1 VKDRRK
7 QPVETKDGQTERPT
21 LKTIAYM
28 TGLGVT
34 TVSRAL
40 KNAPDISQATRERV
54 QLIARQIGY
63 RPNRAGVR
71 LRTGKTNVI
80 ALVLNTQEEIMG
92 LTSHIIFG
100 ISERL
105 RDTPYHLVVTPYSHA
120 NDPMDPIRYIVETGS
135 ADGVIFSRTQRD
147 DPRVRYLRAQ
157 GFPFASHGRTKMGIE
172 HPYHDFDN
180 DAFAFQAVAALAAR
194 GRKRLALVTPPPSL
208 TYHDY
213 MVEGFQRG
221 VIRHGLA
228 SVPLLGADVDSS
240 LKQTRETMGKLMA
253 MPGRPDG
260 IVCGSGSAAI
270 AVIAGCEDLG
280 LELGRD
286 YDIAA
291 KQFLD
296 VLQWMRPGIIA
307 YHEDIRL
314 AGSALADAVIGAIEG
329 RPVSELQSL
338 SLPAPY
344 DPRQTEKSAV
354 PVLASSRTA

>member
-1 VKDRRK
+1 MTKRPK
-7 QPVETKDGQTERPT
+7 PPAENKDGQPERPT

-40 KNAPDISQATRERV
+40 KDAPDIGQATRERV

-63 RPNRAGVR
+63 QPNRAGVR

-147 DPRVRYLRAQ
+147 DPRVRYLRSQ

-180 DAFAFQAVAALAAR
+180 DAFAYQAVAALAAC
-194 GRKRLALVTPPPSL
+194 GRNRLTLLAPPPSL
-208 TYHDY
+208 TYHDH

-221 VIRHGLA
+221 IARYGLT
-228 SVPLLGADVDSS
+228 SVPLSAASVDSS
-240 LKQTRETMGKLMA
+240 LKQTREATSALMRS
-253 MPGRPDG
+253 PGRPDG
-260 IVCGSGSAAI
+260 IVCGSGSSAI
-270 AVIAGCEDLG
+270 AVIAGCDEAG

-286 YDIAA
+286 YDVAA

-296 VLQWMRPGIIA
+296 VLQWMRPDIIT

-314 AGSALADAVIGAIEG
+314 AGAALADAVIGAIEG
-329 RPVSELQSL
+329 RPVAELQSL
-338 SLPAPY
+338 SQPVPY
-344 DPRQTEKSAV
+344 DQRQTEKSPA